1 MRARD
6 LALAAAAAA
15 LLLAPREAS
24 AYCRATTVSA
34 PTTFVPTTEQPC
46 WTDGLAV
53 YWKNACIGY
62 ELNEAA
68 SKQVS
73 LDDAEGAMAAAFAQW
88 TNAACTGGK
97 PSLDVRFVGTTAAR
111 RSKADHAN
119 VIMFD
124 DDEWPHSNPHS
135 TVALTTITYVPET
148 GELVDAD
155 MEINSAN
162 MKLTVNGPI
171 PSDGYDLASVLTHEA
186 GHMLGLAH
194 SMNPNATMYADYAT
208 GSTSMSSLAADDV
221 HGICAIYEP
230 DGTRTTADGG
240 VPEGPCDPN
249 ANADTLVGGC
259 ACRAAP
265 SRSRGE
271 GPWLLALAAAAAL
284 RRRHSK
290 SKRATA

>member
-1 MRARD
+1 
-6 LALAAAAAA
+6 
-15 LLLAPREAS
+15 
-24 AYCRATTVSA
+24 
-34 PTTFVPTTEQPC
+34 
-46 WTDGLAV
+46 
-53 YWKNACIGY
+53 
-62 ELNEAA
+62 
-68 SKQVS
+68 
-73 LDDAEGAMAAAFAQW
+73 
-88 TNAACTGGK
+88 
-97 PSLDVRFVGTTAAR
+97 
-111 RSKADHAN
+111 
-119 VIMFD
+119 
-124 DDEWPHSNPHS
+124 
-135 TVALTTITYVPET
+135 
-148 GELVDAD
+148 
-155 MEINSAN
+155 
-162 MKLTVNGPI
+162 
-171 PSDGYDLASVLTHEA
+171 
-186 GHMLGLAH
+186 
-194 SMNPNATMYADYAT
+194 MNPNATMYADYAT